1 MGRNIDTGL
10 ECVLGVLIELV
21 LADTCGEV
29 WGEVGVDD
37 LGNGKGKGGLGV
49 EELELLRDERW
60 AKAVHRSQPKRM
72 SVDLIPLSK
81 GAGDF
86 RAFVVKVVANVGR
99 NNLSLS
105 HGAREGPVIM

>member
-1 MGRNIDTGL
+1 MG
-10 ECVLGVLIELV
+10 VFVELV
-21 LADTCGEV
+21 LADTCSEV

-81 GAGDF
+81 GARDF
-86 RAFVVKVVANVGR
+86 GAFVVKVVTDIGCND
-99 NNLSLS
+99 LSLS
-105 HGAREGPVIM
+105 HRAWDEDPVIM